1 MRHKRTWREKLAD
14 SKDLP
19 RIEPI
24 SEAMSRTWGEGTIV
38 IPAPP
43 EVDEV
48 MRSVPGE
55 SVSSS
60 VGLNDSW

>member
-1 MRHKRTWREKLAD
+1 MRGKKTWREKLAD

-19 RIEPI
+19 RVEPI

-48 MRSVPGE
+48 TLSL
-55 SVSSS
+55 SSQQRGPR
-60 VGLNDSW
+60 VRCRPV